1 MAAISIQQST
11 GETDDDDTVNSS
23 ASNAPPANE
32 LIVAS
37 APSHA
42 TIDIP
47 LPAEEEASRN
57 QSIIDSS
64 ASIAPPENVASA
76 HSSDTPIDCPLLAR
90 RGVFSSVI
98 HKLIVNYI
106 DVFADNPL
114 HKKTSI
120 YMMVVVV
127 PTFRPPDGFWPNQAH
142 PTLPMV
148 CGWQLR
154 TWLGRPH
161 ATG

>member
-1 MAAISIQQST
+1 M
-11 GETDDDDTVNSS
+11 DDNDTVDSS
-23 ASNAPPANE
+23 SSDAPPANE

-64 ASIAPPENVASA
+64 ASNAPPANVASA
-76 HSSDTPIDCPLLAR
+76 HSSDTPIDIPLLAR

-120 YMMVVVV
+120 YTMAVVIS
-127 PTFRPPDGFWPNQAH
+127 TIRPPDGFQPNQAH
-142 PTLPMV
+142 PTSPMV
-148 CGWQLR
+148 CGWQLCTR
-154 TWLGRPH
+154 LGHRH